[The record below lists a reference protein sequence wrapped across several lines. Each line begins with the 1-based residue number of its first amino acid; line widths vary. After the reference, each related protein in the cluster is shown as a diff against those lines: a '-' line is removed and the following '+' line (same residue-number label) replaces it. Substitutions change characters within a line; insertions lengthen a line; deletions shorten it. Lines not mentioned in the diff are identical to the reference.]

1 MLHGWIPARWTL
13 YIYYLGCIDDFMD
26 EYMSKLN
33 QVINF
38 AYLLFTIYQL
48 YFKSAVKNWK
58 QMNSSPTHCNE
69 FVED

>member
-48 YFKSAVKNWK
+48 YFKSAVKN
-58 QMNSSPTHCNE
+58 
-69 FVED
+69 